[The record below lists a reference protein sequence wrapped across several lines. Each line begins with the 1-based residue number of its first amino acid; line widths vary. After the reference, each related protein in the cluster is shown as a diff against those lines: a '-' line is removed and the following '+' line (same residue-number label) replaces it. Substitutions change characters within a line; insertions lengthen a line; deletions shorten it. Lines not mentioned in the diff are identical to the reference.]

1 MIELSARIEKLLEV
15 IFPDY
20 SMRNFVRDILVN
32 ECGDNIPFCEDHS
45 PEDMDRIRFSVLKLS
60 SGDLNKLGEAV
71 DLAKLDW
78 RDLFMAA
85 GFGYD
90 TNAHNDWYE
99 RTLMG

>member
-1 MIELSARIEKLLEV
+1 MIELSARTEKLLEL

-32 ECGDNIPFCEDHS
+32 ECGDNIPFCEDHT

-60 SGDLNKLGEAV
+60 AGDLNKLGQAV

-99 RTLMG
+99 GTIEV

>member
-1 MIELSARIEKLLEV
+1 MIEISERTEKLLEKF
-15 IFPDY
+15 FPDEFT
-20 SMRNFVRDILVN
+20 RKIARGTLIH

-45 PEDMDRIRFSVLKLS
+45 PKEMDRIRFSVLKIS
-60 SGDLNKLGEAV
+60 AGDLNKLGEAV

-85 GFGYD
+85 GFGHD

-99 RTLMG
+99 QTIDG